1 MKSLFER
8 THRTK
13 TMTNILFINSCVRS
27 GSRTKRLADCL
38 LSKLKEQA
46 EDRNEQIRIEEVCT
60 SEIPYPEI
68 DEAFLQRRDALL
80 AAGAYDDPLFSPAR
94 QFAAADCI
102 VIAAPYWDL
111 SFPASLKRYFE
122 LINVTGITFKYT
134 PEGYPQSLCRAAS
147 LYYVMTAGGT
157 FVPEEYGYGYIKSL
171 AQNFYGIQDI
181 RLIQAVGLDIDG
193 ADPEAILQ
201 ESMLH
206 AVSML
211 SM

>member
-1 MKSLFER
+1 MESLFER
-8 THRTK
+8 THRTR

-38 LSKLKEQA
+38 LSKLTGQA
-46 EDRNEQIRIEEVCT
+46 DGQSEEIRVEEVRT

-68 DEAFLQRRDALL
+68 DEAFLLRRDTLL
-80 AAGAYDDPLFSPAR
+80 AAKAYDDALFTAAR

-122 LINVTGITFKYT
+122 LINVPGITFEYT
-134 PEGYPQSLCRAAS
+134 PEGYPQSLCRAGT

-157 FVPEEYGYGYIKSL
+157 FVPEEYGYGYVKAL
-171 AQNFYGIQDI
+171 AQNFYGIRDL
-181 RLIQAVGLDIDG
+181 RLIKAVGLDIEG

-201 ESMLH
+201 ESMLT
-206 AVSML
+206 V
-211 SM
+211 